1 MNNKLVK
8 SILITAV
15 PLAVTAAAGTVVTNL
30 NLDYPKTLKL
40 PPYYPPGWLFAVV
53 WSIVYILI
61 GVATVLALLK
71 TKDAKEE
78 EKILFPYSVQLIL
91 NFLWSAIFFAW
102 RSPWLA
108 FAEILLLAASII
120 WMIVVCKKQS
130 GLSAWLLLPYIL
142 WVAFAA
148 FALNLPIAVMN

>member
-1 MNNKLVK
+1 MNKKLIK
-8 SILITAV
+8 SIFAV
-15 PLAVTAAAGTVVTNL
+15 GIPLAVTAVAGTVVTNL

-53 WSIVYILI
+53 WTVVYILI

-71 TKDAKEE
+71 TENAKEE

-91 NFLWSAIFFAW
+91 NFLWSAVFFAW
-102 RSPWLA
+102 RMPYLA
-108 FAEILLLAASII
+108 FAEILLLLASII
-120 WMIVVCKKQS
+120 WMTVVYKKQS
-130 GLSAWLLLPYIL
+130 ALSAWLLLPYIL

-148 FALNLPIAVMN
+148 FALNLPIALMN